1 MAYYA
6 KRWKLQKSF
15 SLLKV
20 YKLCDHIKH
29 KLVNNHIQE
38 DKNSCITFGRYIC
51 IWKKNSL
58 GTQRSWYMYEYAMS
72 RKHVPV

>member
-20 YKLCDHIKH
+20 YKLCGHIKH

-51 IWKKNSL
+51 IWKK
-58 GTQRSWYMYEYAMS
+58 T
-72 RKHVPV
+72 V